1 MLMQNDSPMILVIES
16 INCVGKTTL
25 AKSIASKLGFRYL
38 YTPQSP
44 LSVIRK
50 EIESLDDSNTRFFYY
65 LTSVIAV
72 QRKIRSDIDLGRS
85 VVIDRYI
92 HSTLVMH
99 RVLGVDVSCVSIE
112 KLPILWPTVSVLLT
126 ATSETRVERRNKRD
140 GSQDYDQR
148 IEQSTGLLDRAQE
161 AFADSHQ
168 WSLVLET
175 DGLSAEQVEAQV
187 TLLLQEQ

>member
-1 MLMQNDSPMILVIES
+1 MQNVSPVILVIEGVD
-16 INCVGKTTL
+16 CVGKTIL

-65 LTSVIAV
+65 LASVIAV

-99 RVLGVDVSCVSIE
+99 RVLGVDVSCVNIE
-112 KLPILWPTVSVLLT
+112 KLPIVWPTISVLLM
-126 ATSETRVERRNKRD
+126 ATSATRSLRREKRD

-148 IEQSTGLLDRAQE
+148 IEQSVGLLDRAQK
-161 AFADSHQ
+161 AFVDSHQ
-168 WSLVLET
+168 WSLVLEI
-175 DGLSAEQVEAQV
+175 DSLSAKQVEARV
-187 TLLLQEQ
+187 SLLLQEQ

>member
-1 MLMQNDSPMILVIES
+1 MRNTSPVILVIEGVD
-16 INCVGKTTL
+16 CVGKTTL
-25 AKSIASKLGFRYL
+25 AKAIASKRGFRYL
-38 YTPQSP
+38 YTPQLP
-44 LSVIRK
+44 LAVIRR
-50 EIESLDDSNTRFFYY
+50 EIESLDDPNTRFFYY
-65 LTSVIAV
+65 LASVIAV

-99 RVLGVDVSCVSIE
+99 RVLGVDVSCVNTE

-126 ATSETRVERRNKRD
+126 ATSETRVARRDKRD
-140 GSQDYDQR
+140 GSQDYDQH
-148 IEQSTGLLDRAQE
+148 IEQSVGLLDRAQK

-175 DGLSAEQVEAQV
+175 DSLSAKQVEAQV
-187 TLLLQEQ
+187 SLLLQEQ

>member
-1 MLMQNDSPMILVIES
+1 MQNASPVILVVEGVD
-16 INCVGKTTL
+16 CVGKTTL
-25 AKSIASKLGFRYL
+25 AKAIASKLGFRYL
-38 YTPQSP
+38 YTPQPP
-44 LSVIRK
+44 LSTIRK

-72 QRKIRSDIDLGRS
+72 QRKIRSDIDLRRS

-99 RVLGVDVSCVSIE
+99 HVLGVDVSSVNTE
-112 KLPILWPTVSVLLT
+112 KLPILWPMVSVLLT
-126 ATSETRVERRNKRD
+126 ATSKTRTERRNKRD

-148 IEQSTGLLDRAQE
+148 IEQSVGLLDRAQK
-161 AFADSHQ
+161 AFMDSHQ

-175 DGLSAEQVEAQV
+175 DHLSAEQVEAQV
-187 TLLLQEQ
+187 SLLLQER

>member
-1 MLMQNDSPMILVIES
+1 MQNVSPVILVIEGVD
-16 INCVGKTTL
+16 CVGKTTL
-25 AKSIASKLGFRYL
+25 AKAIASKRGFRYL
-38 YTPQSP
+38 YTPQPP
-44 LSVIRK
+44 LSTIRK
-50 EIESLDDSNTRFFYY
+50 EVESLDDPNTRFFYY
-65 LTSVIAV
+65 LASVLAV
-72 QRKIRSDIDLGRS
+72 QRTIRADLDAGRN

-99 RVLGVDVSCVSIE
+99 HVLGVDVSSVNAK

-126 ATSETRVERRNKRD
+126 AMSETRDARRNKRD

-161 AFADSHQ
+161 AFVDSHQ

-175 DGLSAEQVEAQV
+175 DNLSAEQVEAQV

>member
-1 MLMQNDSPMILVIES
+1 MQNASPVISVIEGVD
-16 INCVGKTTL
+16 CVGKTTL

-38 YTPQSP
+38 YTPQPP

-99 RVLGVDVSCVSIE
+99 RMLGVDVSCVNIE
-112 KLPILWPTVSVLLT
+112 RLPILWPTVSVLLT
-126 ATSETRVERRNKRD
+126 ATSETRTARRDKRD

-148 IEQSTGLLDRAQE
+148 IEQSVGLLDRAQK
-161 AFADSHQ
+161 AFEDSHQ
-168 WSLVLET
+168 WSLILET
-175 DGLSAEQVEAQV
+175 DSLSAKQVEARV
-187 TLLLQEQ
+187 SLLLQEQ

>member
-1 MLMQNDSPMILVIES
+1 MRNTSPVILVIEGVD
-16 INCVGKTTL
+16 CVGKTTL
-25 AKSIASKLGFRYL
+25 AKAIASKRGFRYL
-38 YTPQSP
+38 YTPQLP
-44 LSVIRK
+44 LAVIRR
-50 EIESLDDSNTRFFYY
+50 EIESLDDPNTRFFYY
-65 LTSVIAV
+65 LASVVAV
-72 QRKIRSDIDLGRS
+72 QRTIQTDLDAGRN

-99 RVLGVDVSCVSIE
+99 RMLGVDVSCVNIE

-126 ATSETRVERRNKRD
+126 ATSETRVARRDKRD

-148 IEQSTGLLDRAQE
+148 IEQSVGLLDRAQK

-175 DGLSAEQVEAQV
+175 DSLSAKQVEAQV
-187 TLLLQEQ
+187 SLLLQEQ

>member
-1 MLMQNDSPMILVIES
+1 MQNASPVILVIEGVD
-16 INCVGKTTL
+16 CVGKTTL

-44 LSVIRK
+44 LSVIRR
-50 EIESLDDSNTRFFYY
+50 EIESLDDPNTRFFYY
-65 LTSVIAV
+65 LASVIAV
-72 QRKIRSDIDLGRS
+72 QRTIRADLDSGKN

-92 HSTLVMH
+92 HSTLVIH
-99 RVLGVDVSCVSIE
+99 RVLGVDVSCVNTE
-112 KLPILWPTVSVLLT
+112 KLPILWPMVSVLLT
-126 ATSETRVERRNKRD
+126 ATAETRVARRNKRD

-148 IEQSTGLLDRAQE
+148 IEQSVGLLDRAQK
-161 AFADSHQ
+161 AFVDSHQ

-175 DGLSAEQVEAQV
+175 DYLSAEQVEAHV